1 MEKFTEF
8 TTYVLYLLTKAF
20 LNGNYESYDSLKD
33 IKKEIIA
40 LAKNM
45 NYKESRKEVF
55 NKVFTTLEFYDDEDN
70 YLGYSITFYEVTDKC
85 GIEYMRIIVGNTKK
99 KFEVGSFK

>member
-33 IKKEIIA
+33 TKKEIIA

-45 NYKESRKEVF
+45 NYKNLVKRS
-55 NKVFTTLEFYDDEDN
+55 L
-70 YLGYSITFYEVTDKC
+70 I
-85 GIEYMRIIVGNTKK
+85 
-99 KFEVGSFK
+99 KFLLL